1 MKEAEA
7 RKLRML
13 GDICQSLLISA
24 SIVDEKSVIL
34 RAILENEGAFSYGQ
48 NVTVHG
54 QRGILTISWEPRE

>member
-1 MKEAEA
+1 MTEREA
-7 RKLRML
+7 RRIRALQ
-13 GDICQSLLISA
+13 DVCQTLLFTA